1 MAGGAA
7 LPRLS
12 QDPADPAFVAD
23 PYPFYDRMRALGPLV
38 HWEEIGL
45 PCAAGHPEVNALLK
59 DRRLGR
65 ARDLPDGAPHVRAFY
80 DLERHSL
87 LELEPPEHTRLRAKV
102 LRAFTSRRV
111 NGLEPAIR
119 ALCEELVANFPDGP
133 FDLIRSYAAPVPVRT
148 IARLLGVPEE
158 DAPDLLRW
166 SAAMVAMYRP
176 SPTRTDEESAGTAS
190 AEFDAYLR
198 SHLAAKRVAPGEDLL
213 SDLAGAVGTGLTEA
227 EAVSTAVLLLNAGH
241 EATVHAIGLA
251 ARRMLED
258 GVRPEGDGE
267 PFAEEMLRI
276 DPPLHLFTRHVYEAV
291 EVGGH
296 RLEPDEEVALLL
308 GAANRDPAAWPDPGR
323 FDPIRD
329 TRGQSAFGAGI
340 HFCLGAPLARLELR
354 VALEALAEVPLRLT
368 EPPEIAPIYHFR
380 GHRRLMVDRA

>member
-1 MAGGAA
+1 
-7 LPRLS
+7 
-12 QDPADPAFVAD
+12 
-23 PYPFYDRMRALGPLV
+23 MRALGPLV

-45 PCAAGHPEVNALLK
+45 PCAAGHAEVNALLK

-80 DLERHSL
+80 DVERHSL

-111 NGLEPAIR
+111 NGLEPVIR
-119 ALCEELVANFPDGP
+119 ALCEGLIADFPDGS
-133 FDLIRSYAAPVPVRT
+133 FDLIAAYAAPVPVRT

-176 SPTRTDEESAGTAS
+176 APSRADEEAAGTAS

-198 SHLAAKRVAPGEDLL
+198 RYIAAKRRAPGEDLL
-213 SDLAGAVGTGLTEA
+213 SDLAGAIGHDLTEA

-251 ARRMLED
+251 ARRMLDD
-258 GVRPEGDGE
+258 GVRPAGNGE
-267 PFAEEMLRI
+267 AFAEEMLRV
-276 DPPLHLFTRHVYEAV
+276 DPPLHLFTRHVYGPV
-291 EVGGH
+291 EVGGYL
-296 RLEPDEEVALLL
+296 LEPGEEIALLL
-308 GAANRDPAAWPDPGR
+308 GAANRDPAAWPDPAR
-323 FDPIRD
+323 FDPARD

-354 VALEALAEVPLRLT
+354 VALEAVAKVPLRLA
-368 EPPEIAPIYHFR
+368 EPPQIAPIYHFR
-380 GHRRLMVDRA
+380 GHRRLIVQRA

>member
-1 MAGGAA
+1 
-7 LPRLS
+7 
-12 QDPADPAFVAD
+12 
-23 PYPFYDRMRALGPLV
+23 MRALGPLV

-45 PCAAGHPEVNALLK
+45 PCAAGHAEVAALLK

-65 ARDLPDGAPHVRAFY
+65 ARALPVGAPHVRAFY

-87 LELEPPEHTRLRAKV
+87 LELEPPAHTRLRAKV

-111 NGLEPAIR
+111 NALAPAIR
-119 ALCEELVANFPDGP
+119 TLCDGLIAEFPTGP
-133 FDLIRSYAAPVPVRT
+133 FDLIAAYAAPVPVRT
-148 IARLLGVPEE
+148 IARLLGVPEA

-176 SPTRTDEESAGTAS
+176 SPSRADEKAAGTAS
-190 AEFDAYLR
+190 AEFGAYLR
-198 SHLAAKRVAPGEDLL
+198 AHIAAKRRAPGEDLL
-213 SDLAGAVGTGLTEA
+213 SDLAGAIGADLSEA

-251 ARRMLED
+251 ARRMLEED
-258 GVRPEGDGE
+258 VRPGPNAGTDAGIH
-267 PFAEEMLRI
+267 PDAFAEEMLRI

-296 RLEPDEEVALLL
+296 RLAPGAEVALLL
-308 GAANRDPAAWPDPGR
+308 GAANRDPAAWPDPAR
-323 FDPIRD
+323 FDPARD
-329 TRGQSAFGAGI
+329 TRGQMAFGAGI

-354 VALEALAEVPLRLT
+354 IALEALAAVPLRLA
-368 EPPEIAPIYHFR
+368 EPPRVAPIYHFR
-380 GHRRLMVDRA
+380 GHRRLMVARA

>member
-1 MAGGAA
+1 M
-7 LPRLS
+7 
-12 QDPADPAFVAD
+12 
-23 PYPFYDRMRALGPLV
+23 GPLV

-45 PCAAGHPEVNALLK
+45 PCAAGHAEVNALLK

-65 ARDLPDGAPHVRAFY
+65 ARDLPEGAPHLRAFY
-80 DLERHSL
+80 DVERHSL

-102 LRAFTSRRV
+102 LRTFTSRRV
-111 NGLEPAIR
+111 NALEPAIS
-119 ALCEELVANFPDGP
+119 ALCEQMVADFPDGP
-133 FDLIRSYAAPVPVRT
+133 FDLIASYAAPVPVRT
-148 IARLLGVPEE
+148 IARLLGVPEA

-176 SPTRTDEESAGTAS
+176 SPSRAEEEAAGTAS

-198 SHLAAKRVAPGEDLL
+198 RHIAAKRRAPGEDLL
-213 SDLAGAVGTGLTEA
+213 SDLAESIESELTEA

-251 ARRMLED
+251 ARRMLDD
-258 GVRPEGDGE
+258 GVRPAGNGE
-267 PFAEEMLRI
+267 AFAEEMLRI
-276 DPPLHLFTRHVYEAV
+276 DPPLHLFTRHVYGPV

-296 RLEPDEEVALLL
+296 QLEPGDEVALLL
-308 GAANRDPAAWPDPGR
+308 GAANRDPAAWPGPALFDPG
-323 FDPIRD
+323 RD

-354 VALEALAEVPLRLT
+354 VALEALATVPLHLA
-368 EPPEIAPIYHFR
+368 EQPHIAPIYHFR
-380 GHRRLMVDRA
+380 GHRRLMVERV

>member
-1 MAGGAA
+1 MTGGAA

-12 QDPADPAFVAD
+12 QDPKEPAFLAD

-45 PCAAGHPEVNALLK
+45 PCAAGHAEVNALFK

-65 ARDLPDGAPHVRAFY
+65 ARELPEGAPHVRAFY

-119 ALCEELVANFPDGP
+119 ALCQELVAEFPNGP
-133 FDLIRSYAAPVPVRT
+133 FDLIAAYAAPVPVRT

-176 SPTRTDEESAGTAS
+176 APSRDDEEAAGAAS

-198 SHLAAKRVAPGEDLL
+198 GHIAAKRKAPKEDLL
-213 SDLAGAVGTGLTEA
+213 SDLAGAIGSDLSDA

-258 GVRPEGDGE
+258 GFRPDGHGE
-267 PFAEEMLRI
+267 AFAEEMLRI
-276 DPPLHLFTRHVYEAV
+276 DPPLHLFTRHVYEPV

-296 RLEPDEEVALLL
+296 RLELGDEVALLL
-308 GAANRDPAAWPDPGR
+308 GAANRDPAAWPDPAR
-323 FDPIRD
+323 FDPARD

-354 VALEALAEVPLRLT
+354 VALEVLAEVPLRLA
-368 EPPEIAPIYHFR
+368 EPPQIAPIYHFR
-380 GHRRLMVDRA
+380 GHRRLMVERG